1 MLLVIVIFTVSE
13 YIWKQNRIQFTGDTL
28 LIPYWYLPDTIIM
41 KVDFLEKIWKE
52 NRSCW
57 TQAN

>member
-1 MLLVIVIFTVSE
+1 
-13 YIWKQNRIQFTGDTL
+13 
-28 LIPYWYLPDTIIM
+28 M

-57 TQAN
+57 TQANENIMLLGNYELDFM